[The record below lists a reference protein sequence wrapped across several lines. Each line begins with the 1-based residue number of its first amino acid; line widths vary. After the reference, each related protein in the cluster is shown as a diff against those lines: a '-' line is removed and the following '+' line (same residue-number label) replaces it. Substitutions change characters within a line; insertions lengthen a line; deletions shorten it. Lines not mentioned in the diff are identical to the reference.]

1 MDNFRTRIGGRGKTT
16 MKSAQSILACL
27 AVSLMTGCGDNL
39 GSQTGSYKKLPKGVN
54 LSETN
59 TLLATAKIVHIA
71 DGDTLTVLGPDKKT
85 YKIRLQ
91 GIDAPEKNQ
100 PFGRACKE
108 ALTRLTDQQSAEVEA
123 FKQDRYGRI
132 VAEVRVNGKDLAL
145 EQIKAGC
152 GWHYKAYAQ
161 EQTAGEQKSYAQAE
175 KQARAAERG
184 LWQDAKPIAPWDF
197 RKQQRH

>member
-1 MDNFRTRIGGRGKTT
+1 
-16 MKSAQSILACL
+16 MKFYMYTVLLCGMA
-27 AVSLMTGCGDNL
+27 SLVTGCLDTL
-39 GSQTGSYKKLPKGVN
+39 ESQKGSYKPLPKGVRI
-54 LSETN
+54 SEMN
-59 TLLATAKIVHIA
+59 TLLAQAQIVHIA

-100 PFGRACKE
+100 PFGQACKE
-108 ALTRLTDQQSAEVEA
+108 SLMHLTDQQQLAEVEA
-123 FKQDRYGRI
+123 YKKDRYGRI

-152 GWHYKAYAQ
+152 GWHYKAYEK
-161 EQTAGEQKSYAQAE
+161 EQTAGEQKSYAKAE
-175 KQARAAERG
+175 QQARAAERG

>member
-1 MDNFRTRIGGRGKTT
+1 
-16 MKSAQSILACL
+16 MKLYMHAVLLCSMASLVTACL
-27 AVSLMTGCGDNL
+27 DTLE
-39 GSQTGSYKKLPKGVN
+39 SQKGSYKPLPKGVRI
-54 LSETN
+54 SEMN
-59 TLLATAKIVHIA
+59 TLLAQAQIVHIA
-71 DGDTLTVLGPDKKT
+71 DGDTLTVLGSDKKT

-100 PFGRACKE
+100 PFGRVCKE
-108 ALTRLTDQQSAEVEA
+108 ALIRLSAQQIAEVEA

-132 VAEVRVNGKDLAL
+132 VAAVRVNGKDLAL

-152 GWHYKAYAQ
+152 GWHYKAYEQ
-161 EQTAGEQKSYAQAE
+161 EQPAGEQKSYAKAE

-184 LWQDAKPIAPWDF
+184 LWQDAKPLAPWDF

>member
-1 MDNFRTRIGGRGKTT
+1 
-16 MKSAQSILACL
+16 MKLSIQAILLCGIA
-27 AVSLMTGCGDNL
+27 SLMTACLDTL
-39 GSQTGSYKKLPKGVN
+39 ESQKGSYKPLPKGARIAEMN
-54 LSETN
+54 G
-59 TLLATAKIVHIA
+59 LLAQAQIVHIA
-71 DGDTLTVLGPDKKT
+71 DGDTLTVLGSDKKT

-91 GIDAPEKNQ
+91 GIDAPEKTQ

-108 ALTRLTDQQSAEVEA
+108 ALIRLTDQQVAEVEV

-161 EQTAGEQKSYAQAE
+161 EPTASEQNSYAKAE